1 MAAHGF
7 SLEIVW
13 NDEHLLEVCLETGNP
28 AFSGRTYCY
37 VAKHEPESLAECIA
51 GFPSS
56 PSDARVYE
64 LGDVSGS
71 GMGGARLRFTC
82 ADGSGHILVQAEVWG
97 DPREGLGTV
106 SLQFMTVAAA
116 IDNFVSGL
124 RDLKQ
129 REGVRVH
136 LDHAV

>member
-7 SLEIVW
+7 ALEIVW
-13 NDEHLLEVCLETGNP
+13 NDEHLLEVCLEARNQ

-37 VAKHEPESLAECIA
+37 VAKHEPEALAECIA
-51 GFPSS
+51 GFPIS

-64 LGDVSGS
+64 VGDITDS
-71 GMGGARLRFTC
+71 GMGGARLRFAC
-82 ADGSGHILVQAEVWG
+82 ADGSGHIAVQAEVWG
-97 DPREGLGTV
+97 DPREGLGMV
-106 SLQFMTVAAA
+106 SLQFMTVASA
-116 IDNFVSGL
+116 IDTFVSAL